1 MQIEIVDRQRT
12 QRLDVA
18 ALGRFA
24 RELVRVKPARDADR
38 MVVCLVSDRV
48 MCGYNLRFRGKRS
61 TTDVLAF
68 PDDGKPDPGGTRHL
82 GDIAISVPRAAR
94 QAREAGHP
102 LAREVRVL
110 LLHGYLHLLGYD
122 HEADDGTM
130 MRVQRRLE
138 ARLLAG
144 PLPGA
149 RR

>member
-1 MQIEIVDRQRT
+1 MRIEIVDRQRA
-12 QRLDVA
+12 RLDVG

-24 RELVRVKPARDADR
+24 RELVRIKPARDADR
-38 MVVCLVSDRV
+38 MVVCLCSDQA
-48 MCGYNLRFRGKRS
+48 MSGYNLRFRGKRV

-68 PDDGKPDPGGTRHL
+68 PDDGTPDPAGGRHL

-122 HEADDGTM
+122 HETDNGTM

-144 PLPGA
+144 PA
-149 RR
+149 R